1 MRQGARS
8 KSQSST
14 WKIQPKPTNHLY
26 QERVDNIGPF
36 CLLNKLLNKLPNKM
50 YIKAIVTLSYH
61 LVSLIENVSSEILKT
76 NGFPV
81 TPNVLF
87 AFAKHGSC

>member
-1 MRQGARS
+1 
-8 KSQSST
+8 
-14 WKIQPKPTNHLY
+14 
-26 QERVDNIGPF
+26 
-36 CLLNKLLNKLPNKM
+36 M